1 VDEPGYVPP
10 PAFAPPAQRVAPL
23 NEVAVLGRSSYPP
36 GLYPQPAP
44 AWFPPPPPP
53 PLSEAHLAKR
63 QRHVS
68 VVVSVAVVAALIAIG
83 AVLISGA
90 TARDPRSL
98 SLPRSVDEYTQ
109 VSTLTGPQVQHV
121 LAGGSAFGSLPS
133 TDLDS
138 AKVGVYSALGE
149 PGPSMV
155 FIGFDADESPTLGS
169 QLHHTAADVVAAQ
182 VLVGAGAGAG
192 VQHADAGPLGG
203 ALQCATIDLSGQSA
217 SVGVWADHDTLGIV
231 LIVDST
237 LTAHGAAR
245 SIAHATHV
253 TRDFRAAA
261 EH

>member
-1 VDEPGYVPP
+1 MDEPGYVPP

-23 NEVAVLGRSSYPP
+23 NEVAVLGQSSYPP
-36 GLYPQPAP
+36 GPYPQPVP
-44 AWFPPPPPP
+44 PWFPPAPPPP
-53 PLSEAHLAKR
+53 ALVAKR
-63 QRHVS
+63 QRRVS
-68 VVVSVAVVAALIAIG
+68 LVVSVAVVAALIAIG
-83 AVLISGA
+83 AVLVSGA

-109 VSTLTGPQVQHV
+109 VSTLSGAQVQHV
-121 LAGGSAFGSLPS
+121 FAGGSAFGGLPS
-133 TDLDS
+133 ADLDS
-138 AKVGVYSALGE
+138 AKVGVYSAMGE

-169 QLHHTAADVVAAQ
+169 QLHNTASDVVATQ

-192 VQHADAGPLGG
+192 VQHVDAGPLGG

-245 SIAHATHV
+245 STAHATKV
-253 TRDFRAAA
+253 TRDFRTAA